1 MKLLVIGLLNQRL
14 MYSSRLYDGSVHDY
28 TIFKEVF
35 STIELKKYRVHVDA
49 GFIGIRDFIDCKHVF
64 IPHKATRNNPLT
76 KLQKTVNAVLAGHR
90 VCIENSI
97 ARMKAYFVLRV
108 ENRMR
113 DKSKLQ
119 DAVQLCLGL
128 ANFKNRSIPAI

>member
-1 MKLLVIGLLNQRL
+1 MKVLVIGLLNQRL
-14 MYSSRLYDGSVHDY
+14 IYSSRLYDGSVHDY
-28 TIFKEVF
+28 TIFKELF
-35 STIELKKYRVHVDA
+35 ATIELKKYRIHVDA
-49 GFIGIRDFIDCKHVF
+49 GFIGIRNLIDCKYVF

-76 KLQKTVNAVLAGHR
+76 KLQKAINTFLASQR

-113 DKSKLQ
+113 DKAKLQ
-119 DAVQLCLGL
+119 DAVQLCLSL
-128 ANFKNRSIPAI
+128 ANFKNKTIPAI

>member
-1 MKLLVIGLLNQRL
+1 MKALVIGLMNQRL
-14 MYSSRLYDGSVHDY
+14 MYVSRLYDGSVHDY

-35 STIELKKYRVHVDA
+35 AKIDLRKYRVQVDA
-49 GFIGIRDFIDCKHVF
+49 GFVGIRDFIDCKYVF

-76 KLQKTVNAVLAGHR
+76 KQQKLINAVLAGQR

-119 DAVQLCLGL
+119 DALQLCLSL
-128 ANFKNRSIPAI
+128 ANFKNKSITDN